1 MLGAVQR
8 SVAAATMQ
16 ASFLRTGDTDG
27 PLVESRKQTMVESSN
42 ERLAQRQAHRLQ
54 TLNEISRV
62 VSSTLDL
69 QTLYD
74 TIYSQISRVMDTSLF
89 FIALRKSEL
98 DSVQIAYMRER
109 GTLQT
114 RQELPQA
121 ATVTTLVIDAG
132 TPLLFQDDREYRQYA
147 RLQGLPEVFVGQTQ
161 SEALIFVPLNTGNQT
176 IGAISVQS
184 PVASAYTSDDVQTL
198 SVIAAQAAV
207 AIENARLY
215 AQSQGAVR
223 QMQALLHVAQM
234 VSGSLHV
241 QTVLDSI
248 LVGIRGVLPYDFAGI
263 LLPDRSG
270 QNLEL
275 VAVRGPHDDLEQSDE
290 LRITNRTPISKGVTG
305 AVFRAGE
312 PLRIPDTRLFEDY
325 ISHGTESLL
334 SEMAVPLKRGETVV
348 GVLDVERKSA
358 AAFTLNELDLLTL
371 FASQAAIAIE
381 NARLFSNQQD
391 RVFELQAIQNIVQRL
406 TPLHDI
412 PSIAQLINR
421 ELAGLI
427 DYHSCRLFVLD
438 TEENVLMPIS
448 LADFD
453 PQGMQVELGEGITGW
468 IAQHGKPEVIPN
480 LLNDPRA
487 SHIPGTV
494 VREESMIGAPLMYEG
509 KVQGVITLSK
519 LGTNQFDENSLRLL
533 LIIAAQTAIAFDRAQ
548 LYALLRSEAVTD
560 ELTGLYNRRYLL
572 ERFNE
577 EKARASR
584 NHYLLAAL
592 MIDIDKFKRV
602 NDTYGHDAG
611 DVVLKD
617 LAALVRKVVRAEDVV
632 SRYGGE
638 EFCIL
643 LPEIPVSEA
652 QDVAERLRLLVER
665 HHLREDA
672 GVRSITISIG
682 MAIVSPDDRDVEVFS
697 RADTAMYQVKHR
709 GGNHVCVYDGTEFYW
724 YGEEGSLLPR

>member
-1 MLGAVQR
+1 MLHQT
-8 SVAAATMQ
+8 VAKATNSIVNENS
-16 ASFLRTGDTDG
+16 A
-27 PLVESRKQTMVESSN
+27 
-42 ERLAQRQAHRLQ
+42 ERLSRHQAHRLQ

-89 FIALRKSEL
+89 FIALRKSER
-98 DSVQIAYMRER
+98 DPVQIPYMRDHGKLE
-109 GTLQT
+109 LN
-114 RQELPQA
+114 QELPVG
-121 ATVTTLVIDAG
+121 ATVTTLVIEAG
-132 TPLLFQDDREYRQYA
+132 KPLLFYKDSEYQQYA
-147 RLQGLPEVFVGQTQ
+147 RANGLPEIFVGETE
-161 SEALIFVPLNTGNQT
+161 SEALIFVPLNTGSRT
-176 IGAISVQS
+176 IGALSVQS
-184 PVASAYTSDDVQTL
+184 PRANAYTEDDVQTL

-215 AQSQGAVR
+215 AQSQGTVL
-223 QMQALLHVAQM
+223 QMQALLRVAQM

-248 LVGIRGVLPYDFAGI
+248 LVGIRDVLPYDFAAI
-263 LLPDRSG
+263 LLPDRSATS
-270 QNLEL
+270 LDL
-275 VAVRGPHDDLEQSDE
+275 VAVRGSGEALDDVDE
-290 LRITNRTPISKGVTG
+290 LRATMQVPVGKGITGTVYREGTPLHV
-305 AVFRAGE
+305 
-312 PLRIPDTRLFEDY
+312 PDTRLFDGY
-325 ISHGTESLL
+325 LPHGKHDSL
-334 SEMAVPLKRGETVV
+334 SEMAVPLKRGNTVV
-348 GVLDVERKSA
+348 GVLDVERKEA
-358 AAFTLNELDLLTL
+358 NAFSFNELDLLTL

-438 TEENVLMPIS
+438 PVDNVLAPIS

-453 PQGMQVELGEGITGW
+453 PEGMRVELGQGITGW
-468 IAQHGKPEVIPN
+468 IAQHGRPEVIPN
-480 LLNDPRA
+480 MLNDPR
-487 SHIPGTV
+487 SSYIPGTI

-533 LIIAAQTAIAFDRAQ
+533 QIIAAQAAIAFERAQ
-548 LYALLRSEAVTD
+548 LYDELRAEAVTD
-560 ELTGLYNRRYLL
+560 ELTQLYNRRNLL
-572 ERFNE
+572 NRFHEER
-577 EKARASR
+577 ARAAR
-584 NHYLLAAL
+584 NHHTLVAL
-592 MIDIDKFKRV
+592 MLDIDKFKRV

-611 DVVLKD
+611 DAVLRD
-617 LAALVRKVVRAEDVV
+617 LASLVRKVVRAEDVV
-632 SRYGGE
+632 ARYGGE

-652 QDVAERLRLLVER
+652 KQVAERLRLLVER
-665 HHLREDA
+665 HRLPPTA
-672 GVRSITISIG
+672 GVDRITVSVG
-682 MAIVSPDDRDVEVFS
+682 MAIVSTDDREVEVFT
-697 RADTAMYQVKHR
+697 RADMAMYQVKHR
-709 GGNHVCVYDGTEFYW
+709 GGNRVCVYDGSAFYW
-724 YGEEGSLLPR
+724 YGEEESLVPS